1 MTRLTVSAEPVCFRC
16 GNPVRPGT
24 PHVKASGN
32 RQAHFGCSMGALG
45 DILDSGGAQVGAAE
59 SSDITQPPVAPG
71 MFVRGLQRLGTLIR
85 RAR

>member
-1 MTRLTVSAEPVCFRC
+1 
-16 GNPVRPGT
+16 
-24 PHVKASGN
+24 
-32 RQAHFGCSMGALG
+32 MGALG